1 MNEVKKL
8 LGNGVL
14 GFYNSIEVTE
24 IFAILPDG
32 SIANIFTIMVAE
44 ERNNTEYDKESYL
57 TNNLLTIPSL
67 KKWRFGIKRYIKK
80 MEDVFPILEGLSEKG
95 ALAESSK
102 IKPLDYCSK
111 RFVAPDSFEEV
122 PLNKILKNNFHNGS
136 YVIEWFD
143 HQKKSISKLLET
155 PSLLQELSSKIQ
167 DYLPI
172 AIAALSDRLGNYLL
186 QIPSTVM
193 QAKFT
198 SAKKVNGLKCNIVWH
213 PDAERRDLLVNC
225 SLDGQDKILNGYA
238 SKRLN
243 KDDDNVEFDLGYQSA
258 HVGIVWDEKNEVIL
272 FATRPSSF
280 IGSINM
286 SSNLMHS
293 EHRILTTANG
303 DTARVPLS
311 VNNSFSV
318 GQEADPKKD
327 WTTLRIYKDDK
338 LQLHKRKDFVQYNP
352 KGKKKAQERN
362 RALNDVREL
371 IIKHG
376 QKGVW
381 LWDPYLSDEDIF
393 ETLFYNRVMYA
404 EMRAITDLKEPP
416 KIKKEILCSKCSE
429 AIVSEPKTPIREVYK
444 NSFSNLKEEA
454 LLGIQF
460 EFRARSGNSGWSF
473 HDRFLLFPYA
483 ESESMVWSLGISVN
497 SLGKDH
503 HILQK
508 VSDGQLIVDAFSE
521 LWDELTPPECLI
533 WSSNEN

>member
-44 ERNNTEYDKESYL
+44 KRNNVEYDKDSYL
-57 TNNLLTIPSL
+57 TDNLLTISPL
-67 KKWRFGIKRYIKK
+67 KKWRFGIKRYVKK
-80 MEDVFPILEGLSEKG
+80 MENIFPILDSLSENG
-95 ALAESSK
+95 GLVENGK
-102 IKPLDYCSK
+102 INSLDFCSK

-136 YVIEWFD
+136 YVLEWFD
-143 HQKKSISKLLET
+143 HQKKSVYQLLET

-172 AIAALSDRLGNYLL
+172 AIAALSDRLGNFLL
-186 QIPSTVM
+186 QIPSTVL
-193 QAKFT
+193 QARF
-198 SAKKVNGLKCNIVWH
+198 SSLQESNGLKCNIVWH
-213 PDAERRDLLVNC
+213 PDAEKRDLLINC
-225 SLDGQDKILNGYA
+225 SLAEQDKLLEGYA

-243 KDDDNVEFDLGYQSA
+243 KNDDNVEFDLGYQSA
-258 HVGIVWDEKNEVIL
+258 HIGVVWDEENEVIL
-272 FATRPSSF
+272 SATRPSSF
-280 IGSINM
+280 IRTINM
-286 SSNLMHS
+286 SGNIIHQ
-293 EHRILTTANG
+293 EQRILITADG
-303 DTARVPLS
+303 DIVRVPVSL
-311 VNNSFSV
+311 NNSFSV
-318 GQEADPKKD
+318 GEEVESKKD

-338 LQLHKRKDFVQYNP
+338 LQLHKRKDFVQYSP
-352 KGKKKAQERN
+352 KGKKKAQERE

-393 ETLFYNRVMYA
+393 ETLFYNREMHA

-416 KIKKEILCSKCSE
+416 ELKKEILCSECSE
-429 AIVSEPKTPIREVYK
+429 IIISEPKVPLREMYK
-444 NSFSNLKEEA
+444 NSFDNLNEEA

-460 EFRARSGNSGWSF
+460 EFRARRGNKGWSF

-483 ESESMVWSLGISVN
+483 ESEAMVWSLGISVN

-508 VSDGQLIVDAFSE
+508 VSDGQLIVDAFTE
-521 LWDELTPPECLI
+521 LWEELTSPECLI
-533 WSSNEN
+533 WSSDEN